1 MRAMED
7 SGGDGAARGCRERIE
22 PIAAWMGSLGR
33 GTAGR
38 TRPARSVSAAS
49 KRSREGPDATRLYL
63 RSIER
68 NELLSADDECRLG
81 RAIQAGDEAARW
93 RMIECNLRLVVKI
106 ARRYIDRGLPLL
118 DLIEEGN
125 MGLMHAVE
133 KFDPERGFRFST
145 YATWWVRQSIERALM
160 NQTRTIRLPVH
171 IAKEINTCMRE
182 ARRLNQELEREPTP
196 DEISQR
202 LGRPLEEVERLLTWN
217 ERAASLDIPVS
228 RENDT
233 PFLELIADGETPD
246 PASVLDHDTIES
258 RIEQWLDDLGEKQR
272 TVVVRRFGLRG
283 HERATLEQIGED
295 LGVTRER
302 VRQVQIQALRQLR
315 RMLET
320 SGYAGETVFSI

>member
-1 MRAMED
+1 MD
-7 SGGDGAARGCRERIE
+7 YVSDGTAPGLGVWTEPAAATCETPVTAAAHGTKPRRAAR
-22 PIAAWMGSLGR
+22 AA
-33 GTAGR
+33 
-38 TRPARSVSAAS
+38 P

-63 RSIER
+63 RSIEG
-68 NELLSADDECRLG
+68 NELLSAEDERRLG
-81 RAIQAGDEAARW
+81 RAVQAGDDAARW
-93 RMIECNLRLVVKI
+93 RMVECNLRLVVKI

-171 IAKEINTCMRE
+171 IVKEINTCMRA
-182 ARRLNQELEREPTP
+182 ARRLSQELEREPTVE
-196 DEISQR
+196 EISQR
-202 LGRPLEEVERLLTWN
+202 VGRPLAEVERLLEWN
-217 ERAASLDIPVS
+217 ERIASLDIPVS
-228 RENDT
+228 AENDT
-233 PFLELIADGETPD
+233 PFLDLIPDHDTPD
-246 PASVLDHDTIES
+246 PAAVLDHDAIDS
-258 RIEQWLDDLGEKQR
+258 RIEEWLDDLGEKQR
-272 TVVVRRFGLRG
+272 IVVMRRFGLRG
-283 HERATLEQIGED
+283 YERATLEQIGEE

-320 SGYAGETVFSI
+320 SGYSVDSIFSAT